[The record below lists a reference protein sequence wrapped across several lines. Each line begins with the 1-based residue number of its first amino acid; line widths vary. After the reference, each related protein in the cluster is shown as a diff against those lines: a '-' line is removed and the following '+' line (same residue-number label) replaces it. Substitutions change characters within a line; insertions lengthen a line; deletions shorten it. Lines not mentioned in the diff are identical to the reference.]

1 MDVRNKGQPFL
12 YVTVCAFSLFDEA
25 GSLYAGRNAA
35 AMVTSRY
42 EIDYVLVRALI
53 SLPVVRVSTKTFI
66 KYLCMTI
73 Y

>member
-35 AMVTSRY
+35 MVTSRY
-42 EIDYVLVRALI
+42 EIDYVPVRALI
-53 SLPVVRVSTKTFI
+53 SLPVDDVSTKTFF
-66 KYLCMTI
+66 KYLSMTI
-73 Y
+73 N